1 MACRTMFELEHSN
14 DHGLREM
21 VDTLVLEAPFNNLHD
36 ELRHA
41 VFDSKGWLHMKLG
54 NIVPIRT
61 ILRSSDM
68 QFR

>member
-1 MACRTMFELEHSN
+1 
-14 DHGLREM
+14 M

-36 ELRHA
+36 ELRHV
-41 VFDSKGWLHMKLG
+41 VFDSKGWLYRTLG